1 MRGSV
6 GGLVGWPGVGVL
18 WRCPVGLG
26 WGVAPESPP
35 PFQANEGTL
44 RKPRSDLSI
53 LLNCARMAEETLD
66 DERLL
71 CIAFTNEQVQTCIKD
86 LKKWADD
93 FAQWLEQRKE

>member
-1 MRGSV
+1 M
-6 GGLVGWPGVGVL
+6 
-18 WRCPVGLG
+18 G
-26 WGVAPESPP
+26 WGVAPERPP

-44 RKPRSDLSI
+44 RKARSDLSI

-86 LKKWADD
+86 LRKWADD